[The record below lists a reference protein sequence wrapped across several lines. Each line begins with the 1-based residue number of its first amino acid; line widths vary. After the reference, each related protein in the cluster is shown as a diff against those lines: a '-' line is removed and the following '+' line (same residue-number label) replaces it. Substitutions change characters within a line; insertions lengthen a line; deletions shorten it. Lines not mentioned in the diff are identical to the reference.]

1 MHIMD
6 GKKGAK
12 MRITRRRGDRGE
24 DGKEDRGEK
33 NKYDENRR
41 YSITLSHL
49 SQSSV

>member
-24 DGKEDRGEK
+24 DGKEDKKKERRQGREK
-33 NKYDENRR
+33 Q
-41 YSITLSHL
+41 I
-49 SQSSV
+49 